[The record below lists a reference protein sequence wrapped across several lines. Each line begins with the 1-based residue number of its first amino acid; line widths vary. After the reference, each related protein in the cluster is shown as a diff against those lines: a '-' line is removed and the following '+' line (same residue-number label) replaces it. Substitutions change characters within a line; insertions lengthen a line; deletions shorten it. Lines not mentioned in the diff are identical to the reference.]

1 MSHVVTE
8 LKWPGVCQIRV
19 LIGNYDYG
27 KIQRMRYIIVSTLK
41 KNLALFKQVLVNLGK
56 ARDIKELCLLQFLS
70 FLRWPSLEVHEDQ
83 REKKLII
90 VHSPSS
96 VT

>member
-1 MSHVVTE
+1 
-8 LKWPGVCQIRV
+8 
-19 LIGNYDYG
+19 
-27 KIQRMRYIIVSTLK
+27 MRYIIVSTLK